1 MMTTLDQNPPMAV
14 ASTSVNKGLLK
25 RMLPERWYAHVVLI
39 LSIIII
45 GFPMFY
51 AVLVSTQN
59 NAQVFSYQFT
69 PGPHFL
75 ENFDTVVNQRGL
87 WRYMVNTV
95 GISVIFTVAKVV
107 FSLTAGLAFVYFR
120 FPGKWLVFGFVLLT
134 LMLPTDVL
142 IISLFRLVSADLKW
156 GDSYLALIIPFMA
169 SATGT
174 FLFRQHFMNIPA
186 ELSEAAQLDG
196 ANPWQFMIQVLIPIS
211 WNVIGALAVIQF
223 VSSWNQFLWPYIIIR
238 KPELQMMQVGL
249 ASLAGGSETGDSYG
263 PMMLGTVIA
272 SLPPLI
278 VFIALQKQFLSG
290 FALTRDK

>member
-1 MMTTLDQNPPMAV
+1 MTTLEQTPSALV
-14 ASTSVNKGLLK
+14 ASNSTSKGLL
-25 RMLPERWYAHVVLI
+25 RRILPERWYVHLTLI
-39 LSIIII
+39 LSVVII

-59 NAQVFSYQFT
+59 NGQVFSYQFT
-69 PGPHFL
+69 PGPYFM
-75 ENFDTVVNQRGL
+75 ENLDVVLNQRGL
-87 WRYMVNTV
+87 LHYMVNSIS
-95 GISVIFTVAKVV
+95 ISVIFTVAKVV
-107 FSLTAGLAFVYFR
+107 FSLTSGLAFVYFR

-156 GDSYLALIIPFMA
+156 GDSYLALVIPFMA

-174 FLFRQHFMNIPA
+174 FLFRQHFMNIPT

-196 ANPWQFMIQVLIPIS
+196 ANPWQFLVRVLIPIS
-211 WNVIGALAVIQF
+211 WNVIGTLAVIQF
-223 VSSWNQFLWPYIIIR
+223 VSSWNQFLWPYIVIR
-238 KPELQMMQVGL
+238 KPELQMIQVGI
-249 ASLAGGSETGDSYG
+249 ASLAGGQETGDSYG
-263 PMMLGTVIA
+263 PIMLGTVMA

-278 VFIALQKQFLSG
+278 IFIALQKQFLSG

>member
-1 MMTTLDQNPPMAV
+1 MTTLEQTPPIV
-14 ASTSVNKGLLK
+14 VVSSSSTTSPIK
-25 RMLPERWYAHVVLI
+25 RILPERWYAHLI
-39 LSIIII
+39 LIISIIVI

-51 AVLVSTQN
+51 AALVATQN

-69 PGPHFL
+69 PGNHL
-75 ENFDTVVNQRGL
+75 AENFDTVFNQRGL

-95 GISVIFTVAKVV
+95 GISIIFTIAKVV

-142 IISLFRLVSADLKW
+142 VISLFRLVSADLKW
-156 GDSYLALIIPFMA
+156 GDSYAALIIPFMA

-174 FLFRQHFMNIPA
+174 FLFRQHFMNVPA

-196 ANPWQFMIQVLIPIS
+196 ANPLQFLLRVLIPIS

-238 KPELQMMQVGL
+238 KPELQVMQVGL
-249 ASLAGGSETGDSYG
+249 ASLAGGFETGDSYG
-263 PMMLGTVIA
+263 PMMLGTVLA

-278 VFIALQKQFLSG
+278 IFIALQKQFLSG

>member
-1 MMTTLDQNPPMAV
+1 MTTLEQTPANLITSAP
-14 ASTSVNKGLLK
+14 ASK
-25 RMLPERWYAHVVLI
+25 RRLPRWLPQRWYVHVVLI
-39 LSIIII
+39 LSVIII

-59 NAQVFSYQFT
+59 NGQVFSYQFT
-69 PGPHFL
+69 PGSHFL
-75 ENFDTVVNQRGL
+75 ENLDVVLNQRGL
-87 WRYMVNTV
+87 LHYMVNSI
-95 GISVIFTVAKVV
+95 GISIIFTLAKVV
-107 FSLTAGLAFVYFR
+107 FSLTSGLAFVYFR

-156 GDSYLALIIPFMA
+156 GDSYLALVVPFMA

-196 ANPWQFMIQVLIPIS
+196 ANPWQFMMQVLIPIS

-223 VSSWNQFLWPYIIIR
+223 VSSWNQFLWPFIVIR
-238 KPELQMMQVGL
+238 KPELQMIQVGL

-263 PMMLGTVIA
+263 PMMLGTVLA

>member
-1 MMTTLDQNPPMAV
+1 MTTLDQNPPLVLTAKPV
-14 ASTSVNKGLLK
+14 SKGLVK
-25 RMLPERWYAHVVLI
+25 RILPERWYAHVVLI
-39 LSIIII
+39 LAIIVI

-69 PGPHFL
+69 PGNKL
-75 ENFDTVVNQRGL
+75 AENFDTVFNQRGL

-95 GISVIFTVAKVV
+95 GISIIFTVAKVV

-156 GDSYLALIIPFMA
+156 GDSYLALVIPFMA

-249 ASLAGGSETGDSYG
+249 ASLAGGFETGDSYG

>member
-1 MMTTLDQNPPMAV
+1 MTTLEQSPATVIAPSA
-14 ASTSVNKGLLK
+14 TSKGFLK
-25 RMLPERWYAHVVLI
+25 RILPERWYVHLILI
-39 LSIIII
+39 LSVVII

-51 AVLVSTQN
+51 AVLVSTQSN
-59 NAQVFSYQFT
+59 GQVFSYQFT
-69 PGPHFL
+69 PGPYFM
-75 ENFDTVVNQRGL
+75 ENLDVVLNERGL
-87 WRYMVNTV
+87 LHYMVNSV
-95 GISVIFTVAKVV
+95 VISVIFTVAKVV

-142 IISLFRLVSADLKW
+142 VISLFRLVSADLKW

-174 FLFRQHFMNIPA
+174 FLFRQHFMNIPT

-196 ANPWQFMIQVLIPIS
+196 ANPWQFLMRVLIPIS

-223 VSSWNQFLWPYIIIR
+223 VSSWNQFLWPYIVIR
-238 KPELQMMQVGL
+238 KPELQMIQVGI
-249 ASLAGGSETGDSYG
+249 ASLAGGNETGTSYG
-263 PMMLGTVIA
+263 PVMLGTVLA

-278 VFIALQKQFLSG
+278 IFIALQKQFLSG